1 MAQKEKDILIYQ
13 LSYSKERDRLFYLVG
28 PILHESEYLF
38 KLKKRKDIIVKDLT
52 DAKRYLVGTVRGYHH
67 HKYLL
72 ENGFQEGKNLEATYG
87 DEMNIKK
94 IESGRIDLMIAS
106 EIAFSYRVAEL
117 GYHRDDYEKIL
128 VVISNDSYIAFSRQT
143 SPNVVSRFTKALEA
157 AKKDGSYNS
166 ILEQYGVHPSE
177 EKTD

>member
-1 MAQKEKDILIYQ
+1 
-13 LSYSKERDRLFYLVG
+13 
-28 PILHESEYLF
+28 
-38 KLKKRKDIIVKDLT
+38 
-52 DAKRYLVGTVRGYHH
+52 
-67 HKYLL
+67 
-72 ENGFQEGKNLEATYG
+72 
-87 DEMNIKK
+87 MNIKK